1 MVHTINQH
9 PLLMLIWSHTSV
21 SYILNWVYTVCD
33 TYFSWNPLARDAVQ
47 ERNIRVKKHTCSE
60 EWDPPLAFIQQTL
73 EKSSARSF
81 SSRKEVIAP
90 PAVIAISEY
99 SSKSLLTKRAGMPLY
114 DATVTGRRDAA
125 CAEMQAIKAGDP
137 FRLSSFFFHGHEHQ
151 RSEFWAWRSPTLLG
165 HTNTLVVL
173 LEYVLI
179 QTLQ

>member
-1 MVHTINQH
+1 
-9 PLLMLIWSHTSV
+9 
-21 SYILNWVYTVCD
+21 
-33 TYFSWNPLARDAVQ
+33 
-47 ERNIRVKKHTCSE
+47 
-60 EWDPPLAFIQQTL
+60 LAFIQQTL

-165 HTNTLVVL
+165 HSIKTNKQSSIIVLGHTNTLVVL